1 LAHNALVGFL
11 FDAWDD
17 FNRAIGDVS
26 PEDAVRPIENG
37 SSFAWTLAH
46 VTHTMDGWLNVRF
59 QHLAPHPL
67 IGDPQFRMGGTVRAD
82 DWLAIQAGVRDVREC
97 VRLYLQDCSDTDLDL
112 TIPYD
117 GSITSLRQRG
127 ISLRY
132 AIMRNTA
139 HHFVHIGEIET
150 KRNRLGHQIG
160 VFPGELSEAYAAG
173 TSARTRPFSTNTE
186 VDHHVSR

>member
-1 LAHNALVGFL
+1 MAHNALVGFL

-17 FNRAIGDVS
+17 FDRVVGDVL
-26 PEDAVRPIENG
+26 PEDAIQPIENG

-59 QHLAPHPL
+59 QHVAAHPV
-67 IGDPQFRMGGTVRAD
+67 IGHPQFRMGGTGKAD
-82 DWLAIQAGVRDVREC
+82 DWLAIQAGVSEVCEC
-97 VRLYLQDCSDTDLDL
+97 VRRYLQHRSDTDLDL

-117 GSITSLRQRG
+117 GSIASLRQRG

-150 KRNRLGHQIG
+150 KRNRLGQQIG
-160 VFPGELSEAYAAG
+160 VFPGALTDAYAAG
-173 TSARTRPFSTNTE
+173 APADE
-186 VDHHVSR
+186 DILDKH